1 VDGVAVI
8 ETDPNVATH
17 DGKAGVQTGEFGLI
31 TENGF
36 ESLQSFPRGFG
47 RV

>member
-1 VDGVAVI
+1 MNGL
-8 ETDPNVATH
+8 PG
-17 DGKAGVQTGEFGLI
+17 DGKAGVQTGEFGVI
-31 TENGF
+31 TERGF